1 MSKLM
6 LGKKTLVIVEIIPE
20 QSEQEMFDVVRRIS
34 DAMDEFEKADRPY
47 RPPVLV
53 VGGFNDDPREL
64 WHIPRAIQTMKRA
77 CAAGFISILN
87 TSVLLEAELLDSK
100 APRMATMGAFELWL
114 IATDQFE
121 FDAGQVEID
130 IALFQKFLDDVIPEE
145 NDRLRRRIAR
155 LRSRGGEA

>member
-1 MSKLM
+1 
-6 LGKKTLVIVEIIPE
+6 
-20 QSEQEMFDVVRRIS
+20 
-34 DAMDEFEKADRPY
+34 
-47 RPPVLV
+47 
-53 VGGFNDDPREL
+53 
-64 WHIPRAIQTMKRA
+64 
-77 CAAGFISILN
+77 
-87 TSVLLEAELLDSK
+87 
-100 APRMATMGAFELWL
+100 MATMGAFELWL